1 LFVANKICSAS
12 HSFQKDKQKKK
23 RCAASFDSLKL
34 SCLLLALDCFQLSA
48 SLNEK
53 EEKKLLVLVWFMLA
67 KALFSSQKILQN
79 FSDSPLHR
87 IFRHMHEV
95 LNIDKNKN

>member
-1 LFVANKICSAS
+1 
-12 HSFQKDKQKKK
+12 
-23 RCAASFDSLKL
+23 
-34 SCLLLALDCFQLSA
+34 
-48 SLNEK
+48 
-53 EEKKLLVLVWFMLA
+53 MMT

-79 FSDSPLHR
+79 FSDSSSHR